1 MKSELLSLIDEI
13 KSNTKQISVNK
24 IDEVKVMKSML
35 NDKNFRLGIYDKNE
49 GYIGEH
55 CPAEEATIF
64 VKNIIQGATGLDARD
79 SMHLA
84 ESYEFTKKDATFML
98 SNMRDF
104 IDIYMQS
111 GRKLN
116 IIQNQTTEANIYTR
130 EMGSTTKIVPD
141 KETGKPKKI
150 STVPFTKLVSIS
162 RCPKY
167 ASNQTT

>member
-1 MKSELLSLIDEI
+1 MKSELTALIDEI
-13 KSNTKQISVNK
+13 KNNTKQISVNK

-116 IIQNQTTEANIYTR
+116 IVQNQTTEANIYTR

-150 STVPFTKLVSIS
+150 ATAPFTKLVSIS
-162 RCPKY
+162 KCPKY
-167 ASNQTT
+167 ATN